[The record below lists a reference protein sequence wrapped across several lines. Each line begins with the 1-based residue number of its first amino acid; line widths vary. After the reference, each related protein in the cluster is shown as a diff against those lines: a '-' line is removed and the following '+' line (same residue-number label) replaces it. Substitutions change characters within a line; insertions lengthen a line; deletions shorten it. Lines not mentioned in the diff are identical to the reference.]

1 MVILCIALARSWSI
15 RDGDISTAFLH
26 ALLGATTKHPTQTT
40 IRALH
45 QQEHLL
51 ETEEGDVWSQVINKS
66 LARPYSKHHER
77 TGLHTIHI
85 RAQRAQASR
94 QKGIH
99 HGLCRRS
106 TFVGETEETNNK
118 RRCYYEQLVKHHQ
131 ATQFPFWEEESPTK
145 EIISTSVLMMS
156 TWTTSSTRWSST
168 NAIHQQQQD
177 QQQEKPSLKTSS
189 CSINREHQQWSIN
202 NFDDLSEKLQWLAYT
217 RPVISY
223 ATKELA
229 RISATNHQRPE
240 ESMTSGQV
248 SYRDKRLQIQHQTNN
263 QALWQDATT
272 TRLEHLCRLRLGRMS
287 SDKTKHNRLCH
298 RATWH
303 LHPPWIR
310 NTRSGS
316 LVISWS
322 WILCHQHWSPRSAI
336 RQELHH
342 GSPAHQARQRAHPHR

>member
-189 CSINREHQQWSIN
+189 CSINRSIN
-202 NFDDLSEKLQWLAYT
+202 NGASTISTTCRKTTMAGIHQASHQLRNERTCKNFSNQPSKTRRKYDIWSGILQGQKT
-217 RPVISY
+217 
-223 ATKELA
+223 TN
-229 RISATNHQRPE
+229 SASDQQSS
-240 ESMTSGQV
+240 SMTRRHNNPTWTSMSTPTGQDV
-248 SYRDKRLQIQHQTNN
+248 IRQDEAQ
-263 QALWQDATT
+263 QAL
-272 TRLEHLCRLRLGRMS
+272 S
-287 SDKTKHNRLCH
+287 SSYLAPASTLDQKHKE
-298 RATWH
+298 W
-303 LHPPWIR
+303 
-310 NTRSGS
+310 
-316 LVISWS
+316 
-322 WILCHQHWSPRSAI
+322 
-336 RQELHH
+336 
-342 GSPAHQARQRAHPHR
+342 